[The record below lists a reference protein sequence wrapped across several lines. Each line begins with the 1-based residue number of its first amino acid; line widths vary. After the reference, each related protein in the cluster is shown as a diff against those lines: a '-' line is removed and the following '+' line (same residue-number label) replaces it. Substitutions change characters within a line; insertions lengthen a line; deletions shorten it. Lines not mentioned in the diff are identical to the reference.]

1 MVYNLRS
8 FFNTALITSITLFTF
23 IALPL
28 TIRAA
33 PTTHSAVLDA
43 RNNGATTAFTDP
55 VTNISF
61 QRFFGAKSG
70 FAFGIALP
78 QNPNDSFIGQM
89 SFPLA
94 SGAAG
99 WGGWSLTSDMKGPL
113 LMAAWASPDGQV
125 LSSFRQAANEDDN
138 PPEVTGKFNVRPIA
152 SGTSVNGSFLTYTF
166 LCQGCLDASFGL
178 GAADTAGTFEMGW
191 ALGDKAVGNPGS
203 SAAVLNFHNVG
214 FGGFDA
220 DLQAARFADFDAW
233 AALASPTPLAPSAG
247 ATAFAPGKA
256 GGDDDDDDDDDK
268 KKGDKKGG
276 EKKGGGS
283 GDDSDDDDD

>member
-1 MVYNLRS
+1 MAYRLQS
-8 FFNTALITSITLFTF
+8 CFNTILFTSIILFAF
-23 IALPL
+23 ITLPL
-28 TIRAA
+28 TILAA
-33 PTTHSAVLDA
+33 PTYSLNI

-61 QRFFGAKSG
+61 QRFFGAKSA

-89 SFPLA
+89 SFPLG

-99 WGGWSLTSDMKGPL
+99 WGGWSLTSDMEGPL
-113 LMAAWASPDGQV
+113 LMAAWASPDGKV
-125 LSSFRQAANEDDN
+125 LSSFRQAANEDEN

-152 SGTSVNGSFLTYTF
+152 RGTSVNGSFLTYTF

-191 ALGDKAVGNPGS
+191 ALGNKAVGNPGS

-214 FGGFDA
+214 FDGFDA
-220 DLQAARFADFDAW
+220 DLQAARFADFETW
-233 AALASPTPLAPSAG
+233 AALAAPTPLAPSAG
-247 ATAFAPGKA
+247 ATAFSPGK
-256 GGDDDDDDDDDK
+256 GGDDDDDDDNDK
-268 KKGDKKGG
+268 KKKKKGGDKKSGG
-276 EKKGGGS
+276 D
-283 GDDSDDDDD
+283 GDDSDDEDD

>member
-1 MVYNLRS
+1 MIHSLRS
-8 FFNTALITSITLFTF
+8 LFNTALFASTILFTS

-28 TIRAA
+28 TILAA
-33 PTTHSAVLDA
+33 PTSHSLDA
-43 RNNGATTAFTDP
+43 RNNGATAAFTDP

-113 LMAAWASPDGQV
+113 LMAAWASPGGRV
-125 LSSFRQAANEDDN
+125 LSSFRQAANEDDS
-138 PPEVTGKFNVRPIA
+138 PPEVTGKFAVRPMA
-152 SGTSVNGSFLTYTF
+152 AGTSANGSFLTYTF

-178 GAADTAGTFEMGW
+178 GAADTAGAFEMGW
-191 ALGDKAVGNPGS
+191 ALGDEAVGDPGS
-203 SAAVLNFHNVG
+203 PAAVLSFHNVG

-220 DLQAARFADFDAW
+220 DLQAARFADFDTW

-247 ATAFAPGKA
+247 ATAFAPGKGG
-256 GGDDDDDDDDDK
+256 GGDGDDDDDDK
-268 KKGDKKGG
+268 KGGDKKSGG
-276 EKKGGGS
+276 DGN
-283 GDDSDDDDD
+283 DSDDDDD

>member
-1 MVYNLRS
+1 
-8 FFNTALITSITLFTF
+8 
-23 IALPL
+23 
-28 TIRAA
+28 
-33 PTTHSAVLDA
+33 
-43 RNNGATTAFTDP
+43 TTASTDP
-55 VTNISF
+55 TTNISF

-78 QNPNDSFIGQM
+78 PNPTDSFIGQM
-89 SFPLA
+89 SFPLS

-99 WGGWSLTSDMKGPL
+99 WGGWSLTGDMEGPL

-138 PPEVTGKFNVRPIA
+138 PPEVTGKFSVRPITA
-152 SGTSVNGSFLTYTF
+152 GTSVNGSSLTYTF
-166 LCQGCLDASFGL
+166 LCQGCLDAGFGL

-220 DLQAARFADFDAW
+220 DLRGARFADFDTW
-233 AALASPTPLAPSAG
+233 AALVSQTPLAPSAG

-256 GGDDDDDDDDDK
+256 AGDDGDDDD
-268 KKGDKKGG
+268 
-276 EKKGGGS
+276 
-283 GDDSDDDDD
+283 